1 LVLKPGNVTFEQAA
15 SVPVAAFTAF
25 QGLRDKGK
33 IQPGQK
39 VLINGAAGGVGT
51 LAVQIAKS
59 FGAQVTG
66 VCSTRNVD
74 MVRSIGADEVIDY
87 TQDDFTKMGQRY
99 DLFFDCIGNHSL
111 SACLRVLNPKGI
123 CVMAGEMSGRG
134 IMGLVV
140 RLISAL
146 ALSRLMTK
154 KLVIFLARPNKENLN
169 TIREL
174 MATGKVKPV
183 IDRRYR
189 LSEVPDAIRYLE
201 QKHARGKVVI
211 NLE

>member
-1 LVLKPGNVTFEQAA
+1 
-15 SVPVAAFTAF
+15 
-25 QGLRDKGK
+25 
-33 IQPGQK
+33 
-39 VLINGAAGGVGT
+39 
-51 LAVQIAKS
+51 
-59 FGAQVTG
+59 
-66 VCSTRNVD
+66 
-74 MVRSIGADEVIDY
+74 
-87 TQDDFTKMGQRY
+87 
-99 DLFFDCIGNHSL
+99 
-111 SACLRVLNPKGI
+111 
-123 CVMAGEMSGRG
+123 MAGEMSGRG